1 MSTFGITK
9 FTSSGTFEFALN
21 NQLKITIPE
30 ITTIREFTFRQSND
44 LWEMM
49 KNEKTD
55 MMFVSIVIASTIIL
69 ALVYHK
75 TLLLKTLIQKKVAV
89 KHTFPKIQNGE
100 ESCEVE
106 ITGNIS
112 ESKISHRLNKRQH
125 EVLQLL
131 LQGLT
136 NKEIGERLF
145 ISPNTVKY
153 HIRNIYR
160 SFNVTSR
167 PELFAKISGIRN
179 SKMIKGS
186 ERNMM
191 LSH

>member
-9 FTSSGTFEFALN
+9 FTSLGTFAFALN

-49 KNEKTD
+49 KNDKTD
-55 MMFVSIVIASTIIL
+55 MMLVSIVIASTIIL
-69 ALVYHK
+69 ALVYHE
-75 TLLLKTLIQKKVAV
+75 TLLLKTLIQKKVSV
-89 KHTFPKIQNGE
+89 KHAFPKNQNGE

-106 ITGNIS
+106 ITGNVS
-112 ESKISHRLNKRQH
+112 EFRINHRLNKRQR

>member
-9 FTSSGTFEFALN
+9 FTSSGAFAIALN
-21 NQLKITIPE
+21 SQLKITIPE

-75 TLLLKTLIQKKVAV
+75 TLLLKTLIKKKVSV

-112 ESKISHRLNKRQH
+112 ESKISHRLNKRQR

-131 LQGLT
+131 LQGLS
-136 NKEIGERLF
+136 NKEIAERLF

-160 SFNVTSR
+160 SFNVSSR

-179 SKMIKGS
+179 SKMIKGP
-186 ERNMM
+186 ERNIM